1 MKRFVQL
8 IRNNGDVLAIFGIM
22 MAIFGYIIFTF
33 PGTASDF
40 HQQTEFIRDYVTE
53 PDSHMFSGNFL
64 MYFIVNLFTGFSGN
78 MVAIMTVFS
87 LLVAACVTIFTK
99 YALQHEFLSVAY
111 CPGLAGAIGVMGAY
125 AIGWQQILKRVELST
140 AYMFKGTSL
149 IFVMLL
155 AWILFSEQITLNN
168 IIGACV
174 IVIGIVL
181 YAKTDN

>member
-1 MKRFVQL
+1 MTKVATYSSL
-8 IRNNGDVLAIFGIM
+8 VGVNVL
-22 MAIFGYIIFTF
+22 Y
-33 PGTASDF
+33 
-40 HQQTEFIRDYVTE
+40 
-53 PDSHMFSGNFL
+53 
-64 MYFIVNLFTGFSGN
+64 
-78 MVAIMTVFS
+78 
-87 LLVAACVTIFTK
+87 ACVTLFTK
-99 YALQHEFLSVAY
+99 YASQQEFGSVAY
-111 CPGLAGAIGVMGAY
+111 CFGLAGAIGVMGAY
-125 AIGWQQILKRVELST
+125 AVCWQQILKRVELST